1 MSRGHDAYAQ
11 LTHAVLSAPTP
22 TPYRGPVST
31 TTVGTRPSTV
41 LRRAVLVFSLREPG
55 PLADL
60 VVTDAGMLLPGG
72 PRVGWDELAGGC
84 GPEDDGLARRVARW
98 LRLRHHVARLV
109 ADGGPDVLLAHVRPL
124 ALPTGHA
131 VRPGPRWAAYDVLG
145 GAVEVGL
152 GLRHVDDDGRAAPDA
167 VGVLPLGVLHA
178 DGIDPQP
185 LLDSADRYL
194 AEMAELAAER
204 LLRSPSAPLRPLG
217 DCDVVTLLA
226 SPTFRLAVVRDAVG
240 VVGLRSAAV
249 PVRRR
254 GWLDLGRVD
263 PAFALAAASLTEP
276 DERGFCRP
284 LLVTADEVVQVR
296 EGGSRRGSPSP
307 TRWHRSTPSRSSA

>member
-11 LTHAVLSAPTP
+11 LTHAVLSDPTP

-226 SPTFRLAVVRDAVG
+226 SPPSGWPWCATRWESSGCGPPRCPCDAAAG
-240 VVGLRSAAV
+240 STSDASTRPSRSRPPRSPSRTSAASAGRCSSPPTRSSRSA
-249 PVRRR
+249 R
-254 GWLDLGRVD
+254 
-263 PAFALAAASLTEP
+263 AAP
-276 DERGFCRP
+276 
-284 LLVTADEVVQVR
+284 
-296 EGGSRRGSPSP
+296 RRGSPSP
-307 TRWHRSTPSRSSA
+307 TRWHRSTPSPSSA